1 MDNTNNE
8 QSIAELM
15 LATARKSVIITNLSL
30 SEAMET
36 GMMVQYESFG
46 QVPCVCVM
54 GLRQNSTALICCNDG
69 DSNKI
74 YLQYVAI
81 EKENGFHLKYNTQI
95 YNNNQPI
102 TGKPHSKHY
111 DFWRKSA
118 RNEQCALLTTTVR

>member
-8 QSIAELM
+8 QSVAELM

-36 GMMVQYESFG
+36 GMMVQYESFSE
-46 QVPCVCVM
+46 VPCVCVM
-54 GLRQNSTALICCNDG
+54 GLRPNSTALICCTDG

-81 EKENGFHLKYNTQI
+81 EKENGFHLKYSTQI
-95 YNNNQPI
+95 YNNND
-102 TGKPHSKHY
+102 TDVADRVWANLLCDLELWSKGEL
-111 DFWRKSA
+111 DNIFLA
-118 RNEQCALLTTTVR
+118 

>member
-8 QSIAELM
+8 QSVAELM

-46 QVPCVCVM
+46 EVPCVCVM
-54 GLRQNSTALICCNDG
+54 GLRPNSTALICCNDG

-81 EKENGFHLKYNTQI
+81 EKENGFHMKYNTQI
-95 YNNNQPI
+95 YNNNDADVADRVWANLLCDLELW
-102 TGKPHSKHY
+102 SKGEL
-111 DFWRKSA
+111 DNIFLA
-118 RNEQCALLTTTVR
+118 